1 MSSARRHAR
10 SDRHADVTRVLLA
23 VQLIVTRGVY
33 GLLLVMT
40 RRSIMFRRSLMTGI
54 AVALLA
60 VPFPGHAQQEFP
72 ATLTGHAILPAA
84 SFLAAPADAPTD

>member
-1 MSSARRHAR
+1 
-10 SDRHADVTRVLLA
+10 
-23 VQLIVTRGVY
+23 
-33 GLLLVMT
+33 
-40 RRSIMFRRSLMTGI
+40 MFRRSLMTGI